1 MDGLRLHKG
10 LCWLKQKKW
19 IKLTP
24 KPFHPSPTFCMV
36 TQSAGPQGPDTW
48 ARSKTLAYVAP
59 LPALMVLSGLCQS
72 NEQFLNCSEP
82 SRWNSGKIYST
93 ENEGVWNPLLGSG
106 QRIQLTFAHFFNLSL
121 IELRGSD
128 SWTPFSRKRRG
139 LKYCNFLKGFSSDV
153 INDGYG
159 SGVSGYESA
168 MERASR
174 LGSHQAT
181 IGEGASL

>member
-1 MDGLRLHKG
+1 MNSFLIVWSQEHGTLGRF
-10 LCWLKQKKW
+10 
-19 IKLTP
+19 T
-24 KPFHPSPTFCMV
+24 
-36 TQSAGPQGPDTW
+36 TQR
-48 ARSKTLAYVAP
+48 AR
-59 LPALMVLSGLCQS
+59 G
-72 NEQFLNCSEP
+72 N
-82 SRWNSGKIYST
+82 KI
-93 ENEGVWNPLLGSG
+93 PLLGSG
-106 QRIQLTFAHFFNLSL
+106 QRIWLTFANFFNLSL